1 MRIRSFAA
9 YVALA
14 CLVFLI
20 DWLPIARGK
29 TPVTVAQEKSDQP
42 KVSVGEQKA
51 AEAITSAPDPAAKL
65 KAGAAFI
72 KKYPK
77 STLRARVA
85 QALANEIAAVK
96 DGAQKISLSQEYQ
109 GIFKEPSDQELI
121 VPILIDGY
129 RDANRFDEAFAAGA
143 EFLKSN
149 PDSLR
154 VLVKLMMM
162 GTDQAK
168 QRNGKFIE
176 VSLQYGTHAIQLIEA
191 KKIPPGMDD
200 VTWKF
205 FETNLAAMYQ
215 SMGILNLVKGDRVE
229 ARVRLTKATE
239 LAPNDA
245 FNYLLLLDLIDSEYQ
260 EAAKHYQSMP
270 SSKAKNDEYPKVMA
284 ALDKVIDTLAR
295 AIALSEGNAQ
305 LQQARQQ
312 SIKDLETYYKYRHND
327 STEGMQQLIDKYKV
341 TAKP

>member
-1 MRIRSFAA
+1 MRIRSIAA
-9 YVALA
+9 CVALA
-14 CLVFLI
+14 CLFFLVG
-20 DWLPIARGK
+20 WLPLVRGK
-29 TPVTVAQEKSDQP
+29 TSATIAQEKTDQP
-42 KVSVGEQKA
+42 KVSAGEQKA

-77 STLRARVA
+77 STLRLRVA

-96 DGAQKISLSQEYQ
+96 DAAQKISLSQEYQ

-121 VPILIDGY
+121 VPVLIDGY
-129 RDANRFDEAFAAGA
+129 TDAKRFDEAFAAGA

-154 VLVKLMMM
+154 VLVRLMVL

-176 VSLQYGTHAIQLIEA
+176 PSLQYGAHAIQLIETKRMPA
-191 KKIPPGMDD
+191 GMDE
-200 VTWKF
+200 VSWKRY
-205 FETNLAAMYQ
+205 EASLPALYQ

-229 ARVRLTKATE
+229 AKARFTKATE
-239 LAPNDA
+239 LASADP
-245 FNYLLLLDLIDSEYQ
+245 FNYLMLVDILDSEYQ
-260 EAAKHYQSMP
+260 EGAKRYQSMP
-270 SSKAKNDEYPKVMA
+270 SSKAKNDEYPKVAA

-305 LQQARQQ
+305 LEQARQQ
-312 SIKDLETYYKYRHND
+312 SIKDLEIYYKYRHNN

-341 TAKP
+341 STKP

>member
-9 YVALA
+9 WIALA
-14 CLVFLI
+14 SFFFLI
-20 DWLPIARGK
+20 GGSSFVSAKDGS
-29 TPVTVAQEKSDQP
+29 VVAQAKSDQP
-42 KVSVGEQKA
+42 KVSAAEQKA

-77 STLRARVA
+77 STLRSQVA
-85 QALANEIAAVK
+85 QALANDIAAVK
-96 DGAQKISLSQEYQ
+96 DATQKISLSQEYQ

-121 VPILIDGY
+121 VLILIDGY
-129 RDANRFDEAFAAGA
+129 RDAKRFDEAFAAGA

-149 PDSLR
+149 PDSLL
-154 VLVKLMMM
+154 VLVKLMIL

-176 VSLQYGTHAIQLIEA
+176 ATLQYGAHAIQLIEA
-191 KKIPPGMDD
+191 KKTPPGMDD
-200 VTWKF
+200 GTWKF
-205 FETNLAAMYQ
+205 YETNLSGMYQ

-229 ARVRLTKATE
+229 GKARLTKATE
-239 LAPNDA
+239 LAPNDP
-245 FNYLLLLDLIDSEYQ
+245 FNYLLLLDLLDSEYQ
-260 EAAKHYQSMP
+260 EAAKRYQGMP
-270 SSKAKNDEYPKVMA
+270 SSKAKNDEYVKVMA

-295 AIALSEGNAQ
+295 VIALSEGNAQ
-305 LQQARQQ
+305 LEQARQQ
-312 SIKDLETYYKYRHND
+312 SIKDLETYYKYRHNN

>member
-9 YVALA
+9 WIALA
-14 CLVFLI
+14 PLFFLTGGSSFLSAK
-20 DWLPIARGK
+20 DGS
-29 TPVTVAQEKSDQP
+29 VVAQEKSDQP
-42 KVSVGEQKA
+42 KVSAGEQKA
-51 AEAITSAPDPAAKL
+51 AEAITAAPDPAAKL

-77 STLRARVA
+77 STLRSRVA
-85 QALANEIAAVK
+85 QALANDIAAVK
-96 DGAQKISLSQEYQ
+96 DAAQKISLSQEYQ
-109 GIFKEPSDQELI
+109 GVFKEPSDQELI
-121 VPILIDGY
+121 VPVLLDGY
-129 RDANRFDEAFAAGA
+129 ADANRFDEAFATGT
-143 EFLKSN
+143 EFLKSS
-149 PDSLR
+149 PDSIR
-154 VLVKLMMM
+154 VLVRLMVL

-168 QRNGKFIE
+168 QRNSKFVE
-176 VSLQYGTHAIQLIEA
+176 QSLQYGARAIQLIEA

-205 FETNLAAMYQ
+205 FETNLPGMYQ

-229 ARVRLTKATE
+229 GRARLTKATE
-239 LAPNDA
+239 LAPNDP
-245 FNYLLLLDLIDSEYQ
+245 FNYLLLLDLLDSEYQ
-260 EAAKHYQSMP
+260 EAAKRYQGMP

-295 AIALSEGNAQ
+295 AVALSEGNAR
-305 LQQARQQ
+305 LEQARQQ
-312 SIKDLETYYKYRHND
+312 AMKDLETYYKYRHSN